1 MKKIIAGTVFSCAL
15 AIAGGDIAPV
25 DPIEPAVEAPVP
37 SSDWKHNFTIYG
49 WLPSLDGTVRFDIP
63 GESGEPD
70 EEVESSVL
78 DKLDMVFMGTYEARK
93 DKWSFLSDVIYL
105 KLSDSQEVY
114 PSNPLIKSI
123 ASEQELTAWLV
134 SVYGGYNIVNTNKA
148 IFDVMAGIRYLSLS
162 LDVSLASN
170 NNDGIKLSPSNEY
183 YDAVI
188 GFRGAYNINEN
199 WYIPYAFDI
208 GGGDSDLTWQA
219 GTSLGYRFNWGD
231 VLLTYRYIHYG
242 IDTSKSLVRDLD
254 LYGPKIGLTFH
265 F

>member
-1 MKKIIAGTVFSCAL
+1 MKRIIAGTVFSCAL
-15 AIAGGDIAPV
+15 AIAGGDIIS
-25 DPIEPAVEAPVP
+25 IEPAVAEPV
-37 SSDWKHNFTIYG
+37 SASAWKHSFTIYG
-49 WLPSLDGTVRFDIP
+49 WLPSVDGTVRFDIP

-78 DKLDMVFMGTYEARK
+78 DNLDKVFMGTYEARK

-114 PSNPLIKSI
+114 PTNRLIDTI

-134 SVYGGYNIVNTNKA
+134 SVYGGYNIVNTDKITLDA
-148 IFDVMAGIRYLSLS
+148 MAGMRYLSLS
-162 LDVSLASN
+162 LDVSLAIN
-170 NNDGIKLSPSNEY
+170 NNDGINLSPSNEY

-188 GFRGAYNINEN
+188 GFRGSYNINEN

-231 VLLTYRYIHYG
+231 VLLTYRYIHYD
-242 IDTSKSLVRDLD
+242 IDTSKSLVKELD

>member
-1 MKKIIAGTVFSCAL
+1 MKRIIAGTVFSCAL
-15 AIAGGDIAPV
+15 AIAGGDIT
-25 DPIEPAVEAPVP
+25 PIEPAVEAPVP
-37 SSDWKHNFTIYG
+37 SSTWKHSFTIYG
-49 WLPSLDGTVRFDIP
+49 WLPSVEGMVRFDIP
-63 GESGEPD
+63 GELGEPD
-70 EEVESSVL
+70 EEVESSIL
-78 DKLDMVFMGTYEARK
+78 DNLDMVFMGTYEARK

-114 PSNPLIKSI
+114 PTNPLMDTI
-123 ASEQELTAWLV
+123 ASEQEFTTWLV
-134 SVYGGYNIVNTNKA
+134 SVYGGYNIVNTDK
-148 IFDVMAGIRYLSLS
+148 ITLDTMAGIRYLSLS
-162 LDVSLASN
+162 LDVSLAIN
-170 NNDGIKLSPSNEY
+170 NNDGINLSPSNEY

-231 VLLTYRYIHYG
+231 VLLTYRYIHYD
-242 IDTSKSLVRDLD
+242 IDTSKSLVKELD

>member
-1 MKKIIAGTVFSCAL
+1 MKRIIAGTVFSCAM
-15 AIAGGDIAPV
+15 AIAGGDIAP
-25 DPIEPAVEAPVP
+25 IEPAVEAPIEA
-37 SSDWKHNFTIYG
+37 SAWKHSFTIYG
-49 WLPSLDGTVRFDIP
+49 WLPSLDGTLRFDIP
-63 GESGEPD
+63 GEPGSPD
-70 EEVESSVL
+70 QEVESSIL

-114 PSNPLIKSI
+114 PTNRLIDTI

-134 SVYGGYNIVNTNKA
+134 SVYGGYNIVNTDKITLDA
-148 IFDVMAGIRYLSLS
+148 MAGMRYLSLS
-162 LDVSLASN
+162 LDVSLAIN
-170 NNDGIKLSPSNEY
+170 NNDGINLSPSNEY

-231 VLLTYRYIHYG
+231 VLLTYRYIHYD
-242 IDTSKSLVRDLD
+242 IDTSERLVKDLD